1 MVVKFWDIRKE
12 PFMKDKG
19 VYIIS
24 TESLSKKGL
33 YKVGF
38 SGSSLAYRLGQIHQI
53 LSPPMQESLLVY
65 GFVLPKTLKKS
76 GMKQNVRSKELNQI
90 EKIIH
95 KYYKDRGLLSAYPDS
110 HLYSEWIYEKKLS
123 KLYTMIEKLLGD
135 YTMDYHINFMFVEL

>member
-38 SGSSLAYRLGQIHQI
+38 SGSSLSYRLSQIQQI

-65 GFVLPKTLKKS
+65 GFILPKTLKKV
-76 GMKQNVRSKELNQI
+76 G
-90 EKIIH
+90 
-95 KYYKDRGLLSAYPDS
+95 
-110 HLYSEWIYEKKLS
+110 
-123 KLYTMIEKLLGD
+123 
-135 YTMDYHINFMFVEL
+135 